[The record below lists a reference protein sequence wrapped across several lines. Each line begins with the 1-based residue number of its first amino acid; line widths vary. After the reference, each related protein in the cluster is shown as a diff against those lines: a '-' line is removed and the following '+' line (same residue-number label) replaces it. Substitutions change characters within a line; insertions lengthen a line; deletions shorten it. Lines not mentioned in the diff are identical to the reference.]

1 MQPHIGYLQSIPE
14 SIIKYI
20 KGRSSNET
28 TILKRGPQKWSVKV
42 IDWVFGKSWDIFVKE
57 NGVQEYDIVVFK
69 HEGNMVFDTMVFDPS
84 FCEREYP
91 YTQVTRP
98 SRKCENDTNG
108 KWILPN
114 SIVTFI

>member
-28 TILKRGPQKWSVKV
+28 AILKRGPQKWSVKV
-42 IDWVFGKSWDIFVKE
+42 MDWVFGKGWDIF
-57 NGVQEYDIVVFK
+57 VQEYDIVVFN
-69 HEGNMVFDTMVFDPS
+69 HEGNMVFDTMGFDPS